1 MSERRETSMNM
12 RSAVW
17 GSKGMRRGN
26 AGLAAVA
33 VTALHLGG
41 EHGFQEPLV
50 GPVFG
55 ARPLG
60 QVGQGSGRGRCLQRA
75 KQVDELGVRC
85 HAGIRRS

>member
-55 ARPLG
+55 ARPARPG
-60 QVGQGSGRGRCLQRA
+60 W
-75 KQVDELGVRC
+75 
-85 HAGIRRS
+85 AGLWPRPVVPSTRETGG